1 MRKIIYLI
9 VLLYPFSLNSLE
21 KTKEEKV
28 AKYVIENI
36 QRDYV
41 NCYSFYKVSAES
53 FKKLGKEK
61 SIIEGLEKSADIT
74 LKFNHDL
81 GEVLGL
87 KPETMAKINK
97 EEVVTFAKKA
107 KKDFALLAKEYGLLC
122 KNLVENQKQRI
133 DYWEKKGNK
142 KIKWK
147 KIY

>member
-1 MRKIIYLI
+1 MKKIIYTI
-9 VLLYPFSLNSLE
+9 ILLYPFSLNSLE

-41 NCYSFYKVSAES
+41 SCYSFYKVSAES
-53 FKKLGKEK
+53 FKKAGIEK
-61 SIIEGLEKSADIT
+61 NIIEGLEKSADIT

-87 KPETMAKINK
+87 KPETMAKITK
-97 EEVVTFAKKA
+97 QEVKKFTKIA
-107 KKDFALLAKEYGLLC
+107 KKDFSSLTKKYGLLC
-122 KNLVENQKQRI
+122 KSLVENQKQRI

-142 KIKWK
+142 KIK
-147 KIY
+147 

>member
-9 VLLYPFSLNSLE
+9 VLLYPFSLNSIE

-36 QRDYV
+36 QKDYV

-61 SIIEGLEKSADIT
+61 SLIDSLEKSADVT

-97 EEVVTFAKKA
+97 EEVETFAKKA

-142 KIKWK
+142 KIK
-147 KIY
+147 

>member
-9 VLLYPFSLNSLE
+9 VFLYPFSLNSLE

-87 KPETMAKINK
+87 KPETMTKINK
-97 EEVVTFAKKA
+97 EKVKTFAKKA

-142 KIKWK
+142 KIK
-147 KIY
+147 